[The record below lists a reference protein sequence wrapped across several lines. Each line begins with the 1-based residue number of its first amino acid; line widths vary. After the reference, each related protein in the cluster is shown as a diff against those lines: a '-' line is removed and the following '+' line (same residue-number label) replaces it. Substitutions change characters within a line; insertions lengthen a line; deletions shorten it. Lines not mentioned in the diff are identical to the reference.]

1 MTAVDLRASVETLSQ
16 SPAASFLAVFRPAID
31 ERQPCLDLLGDGGS
45 MATLTS
51 DERCTVLFS
60 GHLVDRRRVTQ
71 VAGADPAVSDAD
83 LVLALYKR
91 LGAKGF
97 GELRGF
103 FAVALHDQRED
114 VLYFLRDQLGHNSFY
129 FAEGSD
135 GFYFSDSA
143 ARLVRHERISAAVNR
158 PVVAEIMIHR
168 TRGVDETVFEAVHR
182 VRAGWLYRKSSAG
195 IEAARYWFPVPPDG
209 SPWATAE
216 ELVEF
221 EPLMR
226 QAVERTLEAGATGI
240 FLSGGLDSVTVAMHA
255 TDLLSERGEALP
267 VALSLVF
274 PEYEET
280 EVQRDVAENL
290 GLEHELVPY
299 EESTGPD
306 SLVAT
311 AVRASGTW
319 PMPLVNLWQ
328 PLYTDLALRARSKGL
343 TRVLTGAGG
352 DEWLQVSPAWGF
364 SRLRRF
370 RVRPMRHL
378 YKTYLQ
384 SYNLERGPLLRNLV
398 WKYGLQYSARRTA
411 KSAFHRL
418 APTAGARLKVRTFR
432 EHRPAWLAPDAVLTE
447 ALERRA
453 GALQRIDYAGVR
465 FDKHAV
471 PYLENTVTA
480 MENEE
485 SFERGLRLGVH
496 TYSPFW
502 DPDLDRFLARVPP
515 ELMNQGYWAK
525 GLVRGP
531 LARRFPNAGFE
542 SQKKVLSTT
551 LSTRLAVEQIPGA
564 WAQLGGVS
572 ALAGAGIVDERVLQ
586 SEFER
591 RLSVLKRPEG
601 ASNGGIVERAVAA
614 HAIWTVLN
622 VESWL
627 RQWI

>member
-1 MTAVDLRASVETLSQ
+1 MTAVDLRASVDTLSQ
-16 SPAASFLAVFRPAID
+16 SPAASFLAVFRPSVD
-31 ERQPCLDLLGDGGS
+31 ERPPRLDLQAGETS
-45 MATLTS
+45 TATLVT
-51 DERCTVLFS
+51 DERCSVLFS
-60 GHLVDRRRVTQ
+60 GHLVDRERLTQ

-83 LVLALYKR
+83 LVLALYRR

-97 GELRGF
+97 EELRGF
-103 FAVALHDQRED
+103 FAVALLDQREN
-114 VLYFLRDQLGHNSFY
+114 VLYFLRDQLGHNSLY
-129 FAEGSD
+129 FSEGSD
-135 GFYFSDSA
+135 GLYFSDSA
-143 ARLVRHERISAAVNR
+143 ARLVRHDRISGAVNSAI
-158 PVVAEIMIHR
+158 VAELLIHR
-168 TRGVDETVFEAVHR
+168 TRGLDETVFEAVHR
-182 VRAGWLYRKSSAG
+182 VRAGWLYRKTSAG
-195 IEAARYWFPVPPDG
+195 IDAARYWFPVPPDG

-226 QAVERTLEAGATGI
+226 QAVERTVEAGATGI

-255 TDLLSERGEALP
+255 TDLLAGRGESLP

-280 EVQRDVAENL
+280 EVQRNVAQTL

-299 EESTGPD
+299 EEATGPD
-306 SLVAT
+306 SLVAS

-328 PLYTDLALRARSKGL
+328 PLYTDLALRARSMGM

-352 DEWLQVSPAWGF
+352 DEWLQVSPHWGF

-370 RVRPMRHL
+370 RLHPMRHL

-384 SYNLERGPLLRNLV
+384 SYNLERGALLRNLV
-398 WKYGLQYSARRTA
+398 WKYGLLYSARRTA
-411 KSAFHRL
+411 KSTFHRF
-418 APTAGARLKVRTFR
+418 APSAGARLKVRNFR
-432 EHRPAWLAPDAVLTE
+432 DNRPAWLAPDPALTAE
-447 ALERRA
+447 LERRA
-453 GALQRIDYAGVR
+453 GALRPIDYAGVR
-465 FDKHAV
+465 FDKHSV
-471 PYLENTVTA
+471 PYLENTITA

-515 ELMNQGYWAK
+515 ELMNHGYWAK

-531 LARRFPNAGFE
+531 LARRFPDAGFE

-551 LSTRLAVEQIPGA
+551 LSTRLTVDQTPDA

-572 ALAGAGIVDERVLQ
+572 ALAGAGIVDEAALQ
-586 SEFER
+586 SELER

-601 ASNGGIVERAVAA
+601 ANNGGIVERAVAA

-627 RQWI
+627 RQWV